1 MKARSASAR
10 QEEIAFHKQMV
21 RRLKREISQIDRN
34 SRRKYLR
41 EFDEEYRGYSEAA
54 SFDDLIVAAY
64 KADIVYLGDY
74 HALPQSQHFIARLVE
89 AIAARSR
96 HVHVG
101 VEMVFGRYQRVL
113 ERWLKGEIDDPE
125 FLKRIR
131 YHQEWGYDWASFRQ
145 ILAVARA
152 RDLPVLAID
161 CEPRNGFRFIRR
173 RDRYAARRIVGALEK
188 DPLAKVVVVF
198 GESHLAATH
207 LPARVRELLR
217 SRNLERRD
225 LVVVQNV
232 EKIYWQLADAGAPQE
247 DVVKCGENRF
257 CAFTASPLAKYE
269 AYRQT
274 LDRWSTEGAG
284 SEEQDLD
291 LTPTLYTMIDTILRF
306 LRVDKYRCPSAGAS
320 GATDFLVDLYPEVY
334 SDVDLREFRQLL
346 KASGFDK
353 REVEEVNY
361 HVRRNGS
368 CFLPRLNAI
377 YIGQFNLVHG
387 GEEAAHFVNMALKGE
402 LYEHGAR
409 SYPRP
414 DLFYVAVMEEA
425 LGFFGSKLIDP
436 RRNHFFETEF
446 YRYYKKSPEVIERET
461 GYKHA
466 QFCQIIDFILLHKR
480 FERGYETYPEVPKA
494 LLEGIHGVEHFNVL
508 THEIGYFLGQQ
519 LYDGYHGGRIRRDE
533 IQALFRRRFHP
544 GGDALSVYLDL
555 VAQLDL
561 DAARS

>member
-1 MKARSASAR
+1 MKAPASSAR
-10 QEEIAFHKQMV
+10 LEEIKFHKQMV

-41 EFDEEYRGYSEAA
+41 EFDEEYRSYTDVA
-54 SFDDLIVAAY
+54 SFDDLVVAAY
-64 KADIVYLGDY
+64 KADIIYLGDY
-74 HALPQSQHFIARLVE
+74 HALPQSQHFISRLLD

-96 HVHVG
+96 HVRLG

-113 ERWLKGEIDDPE
+113 DRWLAGEVDDPE

-131 YHQEWGYDWASFRQ
+131 YHQEWGYDWPSFRQ

-152 RDLPVLAID
+152 RSVPVLAID

-173 RDRYAARRIVGALEK
+173 RDRYAARRIVGLLER
-188 DPLAKVVVVF
+188 DPLAKIVVVF
-198 GESHLAATH
+198 GESHLAASH
-207 LPARVRELLR
+207 LPARVRELLLSR
-217 SRNLERRD
+217 SLERRD

-232 EKIYWQLADAGAPQE
+232 EKIYWQLADAGGPQE
-247 DVVKCGENRF
+247 DVVRCGENRY

-284 SEEQDLD
+284 TEEADLD

-306 LRVDKYRCPSAGAS
+306 LRIDKYRCPSAGAGGS
-320 GATDFLVDLYPEVY
+320 PDLLVDLYPEVY
-334 SDVDLREFRQLL
+334 SDVDLREFRRLL

-353 REVEEVNY
+353 GEIDEVNY
-361 HVRRNGS
+361 HIRRNGS

-377 YIGQFNLVHG
+377 YIGQFTLSHG
-387 GEEAAHFVNMALKGE
+387 GEEASHFVNMALKGE
-402 LYEHGAR
+402 LYELGGR
-409 SYPRP
+409 SYPRA

-446 YRYYKKSPEVIERET
+446 YRYYKKSPELIERET
-461 GYKHA
+461 GYTHA
-466 QFCQIIDFILLHKR
+466 QFCEIIDFILLHKR
-480 FERGYETYPEVPKA
+480 FERGYEQFPEVPKA
-494 LLEGIHGVEHFNVL
+494 ILDGIHGVEHFNVL
-508 THEIGYFLGQQ
+508 THELGYFLGQQ
-519 LYDGYHGGRIRRDE
+519 LYDGYHGGRIQKEE
-533 IQALFRRRFHP
+533 ILALFRRRFQP
-544 GGDALSVYLDL
+544 GGDALSAYLDL
-555 VAQLDL
+555 VAQLDPE
-561 DAARS
+561 ATRT